1 MGGFGCVG
9 KLIRREKKVPIRV
22 WIGLMVFLTT
32 YVNYTMRSNMSIAIV
47 SMVTAQKGRVF
58 PECKEREM
66 EATRLPGLTTTM
78 QSNDTNITITTTER
92 PELPNYGPRYDWDQY
107 TQSAILGSY
116 FYGYIFSSLPGGI
129 IAERYGPFAVLF
141 WTHLISA
148 VFNSAC
154 EFAAWVH
161 YSLLMFCRIVLGLMA
176 GLCYP
181 ALQCL
186 IARWAPPSEKGKFV
200 SCLMGNTLGTCITW
214 PLVGAVTQ
222 AVGWGWGFHV
232 ISAQVLV
239 YCVIFYFVAAN
250 SPEDHKWITEEEKNY
265 IKESQ
270 GGNVSKKR
278 ATPPYKKM
286 FTSMPFWILNILHFG
301 NLWGLYLQI
310 TNAPKYIA
318 EVVGFNL
325 RDSGGLAAM
334 PHLTRM
340 FMGLAYGN
348 IGDFCKKKGLP
359 TKFIR
364 KFFVIFSHII
374 PGILLI
380 GIPFVECQPTIV
392 VALLITSMGVN
403 GAAVLTNL
411 QNPQDLAPNF
421 AGSIFGIISFIGGTT
436 GFIVPAITGAFINHG
451 NTIANW
457 TWAWV
462 IGGCMYISSG
472 LIFILFGSTKQQEWN
487 KKKEDDDA

>member
-92 PELPNYGPRYDWDQY
+92 PELPN
-107 TQSAILGSY
+107 
-116 FYGYIFSSLPGGI
+116 
-129 IAERYGPFAVLF
+129 
-141 WTHLISA
+141 
-148 VFNSAC
+148 
-154 EFAAWVH
+154 
-161 YSLLMFCRIVLGLMA
+161 

-457 TWAWV
+457 TWAWI
-462 IGGCMYISSG
+462 IGGCMYIGSG